1 MFLSLNCQNGGRQ
14 PETAT
19 KHLKCLGKKENYKQL
34 QHNLTHRATKTHQ
47 KEHLGLFLPRRT
59 ENRPLSNL
67 STRRNLCCQS
77 RNPQIILVHN
87 GLF

>member
-1 MFLSLNCQNGGRQ
+1 MAAVDLKLQLNIR
-14 PETAT
+14 
-19 KHLKCLGKKENYKQL
+19 KKEDYKQI

-87 GLF
+87 GLFSKTGSFWLISL